1 MNSTRIVTAKSSVI
15 RTHQS
20 LIPFWKMW
28 LACFVAAG
36 TYGLAWGTIMF
47 LIVGGAVF
55 GAVTTDVL
63 WSSVFAVLAFI
74 VLGLLSVLIVPII
87 TKMLVRSIARARVGL
102 AWTCVSVL
110 VGWVVVTAL
119 STLLWLIPGAQP
131 FAALLVW
138 AGSTALTAWLLHK
151 RSTPVINK
159 VAVTLSVPTPAS
171 DQVTKRQ
178 VDEYQAAPHTH

>member
-36 TYGLAWGTIMF
+36 LYGVVLSGLVA
-47 LIVGGAVF
+47 LIFGATVF
-55 GAVTTDVL
+55 GALTTDVTTSVL
-63 WSSVFAVLAFI
+63 GGLLLLVLTGPVSVFV
-74 VLGLLSVLIVPII
+74 VPIL

-102 AWTCVSVL
+102 FWTTTSVL

-131 FAALLVW
+131 LAALMVW

-151 RSTPVINK
+151 RSTPAIDK
-159 VAVTLSVPTPAS
+159 VTVNLAAPTPAS
-171 DQVTKRQ
+171 DQVTKQQ